1 MDIVSVHIILN
12 MVVLVYIWVIKTEIR
27 DWCGEIA
34 ESRADFQ
41 RDREIFRQERIRRDI
56 ADLRKCMVRVERQVT
71 RSRESQ
77 S

>member
-12 MVVLVYIWVIKTEIR
+12 TVVLAYIWVIKAEIR

-41 RDREIFRQERIRRDI
+41 RDREIFWQERIRKDI
-56 ADLRKCMVRVERQVT
+56 TDLRERMTRMERQAGH
-71 RSRESQ
+71 SQASQ

>member
-12 MVVLVYIWVIKTEIR
+12 TGVLAYIWVIKAEIR

-41 RDREIFRQERIRRDI
+41 RDRDIFRQERIRRDI
-56 ADLRKCMVRVERQVT
+56 ADLRKRMVRVENFVGRQ
-71 RSRESQ
+71 SQ
-77 S
+77 PQ